1 MSGDHM
7 LQEPHD
13 LQSHPIAD
21 AFPLI
26 GGTEFDALVADIK
39 ANGVHEPIVLYEGK
53 ILDGRNRYRA
63 SLLLASIVLSGN
75 IQEMIRS
82 GMS

>member
-1 MSGDHM
+1 M

-13 LQSHPIAD
+13 LQFHPIAD

-53 ILDGRNRYRA
+53 ILDGSNRYRA
-63 SLLLASIVLSGN
+63 SAVAGVDCPLREYPGN
-75 IQEMIRS
+75 DPVGYVRV
-82 GMS
+82 